1 MNMQYCLC
9 YQLKPAMLRSWGWV
23 SF

>member
-1 MNMQYCLC
+1 MQYCLC

>member
-9 YQLKPAMLRSWGWV
+9 YQLKSESQRP
-23 SF
+23 